1 MGIKCKIVDDVII
14 PPECRGKSE
23 TDRGI
28 YDGTKSV
35 MGKQKKIKVY
45 KFIEKGMYIPMAYDL
60 ENIIKELTETAQPP
74 PLTVEQPA
82 TMSVA
87 KRLFG

>member
-1 MGIKCKIVDDVII
+1 
-14 PPECRGKSE
+14 
-23 TDRGI
+23 
-28 YDGTKSV
+28 
-35 MGKQKKIKVY
+35 
-45 KFIEKGMYIPMAYDL
+45 MYIPMAYDL
-60 ENIIKELTETAQPP
+60 ENIIKELTEAAQPP